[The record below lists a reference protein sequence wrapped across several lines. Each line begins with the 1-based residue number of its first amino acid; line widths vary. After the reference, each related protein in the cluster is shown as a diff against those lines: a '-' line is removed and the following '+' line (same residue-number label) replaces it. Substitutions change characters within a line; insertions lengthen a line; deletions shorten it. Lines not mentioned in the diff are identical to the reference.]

1 MLILRLQD
9 KVAIVTG
16 ASRGIGKAISKL
28 YVKEGAKVTVN
39 YVKAEKEAL
48 ALAEELEKISKD
60 VLVVK
65 ADVSKVAEVKEM
77 VQKTVDRFGRI
88 DILVN
93 NAGIMIP
100 EVFVESTEDT
110 WNKTMDVNLK
120 GAYLCAREVAPIMLK
135 QEMGKIINISSI
147 VALAEKSALRNTAYV
162 ASKAGMLGL
171 TRSLAVNLGPKIN
184 VNAICPGLTDTDM
197 AANLGPDRIQANIE
211 EALLKRIGQ
220 PEDIANGALFLASN
234 ESDFITGEVFTI
246 SGGRAMR

>member
-1 MLILRLQD
+1 VRIVRLQD

-16 ASRGIGKAISKL
+16 ASRGIGKAISEL
-28 YVKEGAKVTVN
+28 YVKEGAKITIN
-39 YVKAEKEAL
+39 YNKSEKEAL
-48 ALAEELEKISKD
+48 LIAEELEKTSKD
-60 VLVVK
+60 ILVVK
-65 ADVSKVAEVKEM
+65 TDVSNVNEVKEM
-77 VQKTVDRFGRI
+77 VQRTVERFGRI

-100 EVFVESTEDT
+100 EIFVESTEDT

-120 GAYLCAREVAPIMLK
+120 GAYLCAREVAPLMLK

-147 VALAEKSALRNTAYV
+147 VGLSEKSALRNTAYV

-197 AANLGPDRIQANIE
+197 AAALGPEKIKANIE
-211 EALLKRIGQ
+211 EALLKRSGK
-220 PEDIANGALFLASN
+220 PEDIANAALFLASD
-234 ESDFITGEVFTI
+234 ESDYITGEIFTV